1 MEKSIK
7 TCAVSIIFLMGLVLS
22 PVWAGPATESLRGTI
37 NQVIKVL
44 SDPSLQAPEKK
55 GERRTILRDLFE
67 AQFDEQGVARR
78 ALGAHWQERTKEEQ
92 QEFVNLFSDLLER
105 TYFEKIDSYLTKSE
119 NFSEE
124 DVLYLKE
131 TVGERYTVVETK
143 VVIDKNTEIPVHY
156 LLKGNEGNWLVC
168 DIAIEG
174 VSIVKNYRAQF
185 NEILAHSSFD
195 DLLAKLK
202 SKQEQALN

>member
-44 SDPSLQAPEKK
+44 SDPSLQVPERK

-67 AQFDEQGVARR
+67 AQFDEQEVARR
-78 ALGAHWQERTKEEQ
+78 ALGAHWQERTEEEQ

-105 TYFEKIDSYLTKSE
+105 TYFEKIDSYLVKSE
-119 NFSEE
+119 NLSEE

-156 LLKGNEGNWLVC
+156 LLRGNEGNWLVC